1 MLDFSGFIV
10 YIIDNKEKEKEIT
23 KMTINELKAQL
34 EKVQNRLFM
43 EQMADFMNW
52 TLYHQLRREERELLD
67 QIKALE
73 G

>member
-1 MLDFSGFIV
+1 
-10 YIIDNKEKEKEIT
+10 
-23 KMTINELKAQL
+23 MTINELKAQL

-52 TLYHQLRREERELLD
+52 TLYHKLRREERELLD